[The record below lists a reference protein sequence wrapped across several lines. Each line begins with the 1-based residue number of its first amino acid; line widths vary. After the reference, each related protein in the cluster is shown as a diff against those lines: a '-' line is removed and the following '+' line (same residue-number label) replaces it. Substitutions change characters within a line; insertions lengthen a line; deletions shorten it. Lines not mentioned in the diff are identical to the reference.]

1 MELRSP
7 LARVRGL
14 GPTKEGGTAHWWA
27 QRMTAIA
34 LVPLT
39 VWFVISALSMV
50 GADLAQFKNWFNGP
64 GNAVLL
70 ILLAIAVYHH
80 GQLGLQTII
89 EDYIHHEGVH
99 FTALISVKLGA
110 FAMAVYTIYS
120 IVLLAFGG

>member
-14 GPTKEGGTAHWWA
+14 GPSKEGGTAHWWA
-27 QRMTAIA
+27 QRMTAVA

-39 VWFVISALSMV
+39 IWFVVSALSMV
-50 GADLAQFKNWFNGP
+50 GADHATFTAWVRDD

-99 FTALISVKLGA
+99 ITALICVKLGA
-110 FAMAVYTIYS
+110 FAMAVFTLYS
-120 IVLLAFGG
+120 VTLLTFGG

>member
-14 GPTKEGGTAHWWA
+14 GPTKEGGTGHWWA

-70 ILLAIAVYHH
+70 ILLAIAIYHH

-89 EDYIHHEGVH
+89 EDYIHHEVAH
-99 FTALISVKLGA
+99 FTALIAVKLGA
-110 FAMAVYTIYS
+110 FFLAVYTIFS
-120 IVLLAFGG
+120 IVRLAFGG

>member
-14 GPTKEGGTAHWWA
+14 GPTKEGGTGHWWA

-39 VWFVISALSMV
+39 IWFVISALSMV

-70 ILLAIAVYHH
+70 ILLAMAIYHH

-99 FTALISVKLGA
+99 FAALISVKLGA
-110 FAMAVYTIYS
+110 FAMAVYTIFS